1 MYLIEFERTG
11 VGRTEQIAVRIFDA
25 HAEAKEGELLGEYFY
40 DGHPPELRLTD
51 GVNFTALRIPRK
63 TD

>member
-11 VGRTEQIAVRIFDA
+11 VGPRAQTAVRIFDA
-25 HAEAKEGELLGEYFY
+25 HAETKEQELLGEHFY
-40 DGHPPELRLTD
+40 NGSPPELQLAD

-63 TD
+63 TE